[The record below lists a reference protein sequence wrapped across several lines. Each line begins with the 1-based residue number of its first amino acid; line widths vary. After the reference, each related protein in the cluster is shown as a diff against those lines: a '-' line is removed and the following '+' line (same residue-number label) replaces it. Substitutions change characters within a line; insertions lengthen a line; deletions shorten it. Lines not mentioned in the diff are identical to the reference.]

1 MPLYVCSLG
10 GCEALCPET
19 PTHMT
24 WKNTTNIEDNYTTVN
39 RLVLKQNEWNLNTK
53 IFDDLVM
60 HYSFSFLNLIS
71 IVTYR
76 DIDID
81 IETQNSV
88 DIWMFQHCICNSEQ

>member
-1 MPLYVCSLG
+1 MRLLLCPMPSYVCSLG

-39 RLVLKQNEWNLNTK
+39 RLVLKQNECTLNTK

-88 DIWMFQHCICNSEQ
+88 DI